1 MLSARMMFSANMLLF
16 AIMLLSARIM
26 SSVSM
31 LSFAV
36 FCSYY
41 FVSEFV
47 CLQVGIFLLALIL

>member
-1 MLSARMMFSANMLLF
+1 MMFSANMLLF